1 MKFGEA
7 ITLLNA
13 GHKLQ
18 REGWNGKGQWLYLIP
33 ASHWE
38 TTRGLEMLT
47 GRPWIGIKTVDDQFM
62 PWVASQSDML
72 ADDWMIYFELPSAW
86 GTSSMEKHVQ
96 SQKEINASLRAHL
109 DAHKKAIK
117 NPVSVFGSAPVKA
130 EGQPVSYTVNVA
142 KPVRKPR
149 KVAAPYGL
157 KKDGTPKSKP
167 GRKV

>member
-1 MKFGEA
+1 MKRIVLDVSKGELDYIREAVEQKHKSLMTYFDACEVEANKPIEVQAWKDYFGA
-7 ITLLNA
+7 KRDDGIALTSISHPVAKKRTKKTIDPNS
-13 GHKLQ
+13 LQ
-18 REGWNGKGQWLYLIP
+18 V
-33 ASHWE
+33 E
-38 TTRGLEMLT
+38 T
-47 GRPWIGIKTVDDQFM
+47 
-62 PWVASQSDML
+62 
-72 ADDWMIYFELPSAW
+72 
-86 GTSSMEKHVQ
+86 
-96 SQKEINASLRAHL
+96 
-109 DAHKKAIK
+109 IK